1 MNANPVIVL
10 LGVAAGAF
18 AVLAIGY
25 YFTAEY
31 HHARAAA
38 MTAQRDQQA
47 AHAQAQKHRADLHR
61 KALEQAQE
69 RNNLLIA
76 HNAELEEDKRR
87 LENHNF
93 HLLDEIQRAQ
103 RNTIPRIAFANG
115 QVRLVPSNPINL
127 N

>member
-31 HHARAAA
+31 HHARATRLAA
-38 MTAQRDQQA
+38 ERDQQTA
-47 AHAQAQKHRADLHR
+47 NAQAQKHRADLHR

-93 HLLDEIQRAQ
+93 HLLEAVQRAQ
-103 RNTIPRIAFANG
+103 RDNMPRIAFANG
-115 QVRLVPSNPINL
+115 QTRLVPSDPINL